1 MLVSADPALHAAR
14 DCATLA
20 CMSQAREKL
29 EQVFREEYGRII
41 ATLIRISG
49 SFDLAEEALQEAFTS
64 AASKWQLEAPPHNP
78 AAWLTTVAHRRLL
91 DALRRDKTRTDK
103 QTEIAY
109 ETSRLRPHFKL
120 ELSDETVDYPD
131 DRLRLI
137 FTCCHPSL
145 SRESQVALTLR
156 TLGGLTT
163 TEIAHAFLL
172 PETTLAQRLVR
183 AKQKIRLARIPYEI
197 PSLERIADRL
207 VAVRAVIYL
216 IFNEGY
222 TASGGQNLIRNDLC
236 AEAIRLGRVLCEL
249 LPNEPENLG
258 LLALMLLQDSRREAR
273 VNEHGELVT
282 LEEQDRSVWDFA
294 EIEEGVRLVQTAL
307 RMRRVGSYQ
316 LQAAIAAIH
325 AEAQTAEGTD
335 WRQIVALY
343 GELMHITSSPI
354 VALNHAAAVAMS
366 EGFEKGLNLVEAAGA
381 NGTLQNYYLFHA
393 SRADLLRRLNRFD
406 EATAAYET
414 ALSLTTNRVEQNY
427 IRRRLEEMNLSP
439 AKAQRRKKN
448 P

>member
-1 MLVSADPALHAAR
+1 
-14 DCATLA
+14 
-20 CMSQAREKL
+20 MSQAREKL

-64 AASKWQLEAPPHNP
+64 AASKWDLEGPPNNP
-78 AAWLTTVAHRRLL
+78 GAWLTTVAHRRLL
-91 DALRRDKTRTDK
+91 DAIRRDRTHTDK
-103 QTEIAY
+103 QSEIAF
-109 ETSRLRPHFKL
+109 EATRLQPHVEP
-120 ELSDETVDYPD
+120 ELIEEAVEYPD

-145 SRESQVALTLR
+145 TRDTQVALTLR

-172 PETTLAQRLVR
+172 SESTLAQRLVR

-197 PSLERIADRL
+197 PSVDRIADRL
-207 VAVRAVIYL
+207 SAVQAVIYL

-222 TASGGQNLIRNDLC
+222 AASAGQSLIRNDLC

-249 LPNEPENLG
+249 LPDEPENIG
-258 LLALMLLQDSRREAR
+258 LLALMLLQDSRRNAR
-273 VNEHGELVT
+273 VNDDGELVT
-282 LEEQDRSVWDFA
+282 LEEQDRSRWDA
-294 EIEEGVRLVQTAL
+294 REIDEGVNLVQRAL
-307 RMRRVGSYQ
+307 RLRRVGNYQ
-316 LQAAIAAIH
+316 LQAAIAAVH
-325 AEAQTAEGTD
+325 AEAQTASETD

-343 GELMHITSSPI
+343 EELLRLTSSPI

-366 EGFEKGLNLVEAAGA
+366 EGFERGLGLIEAANE
-381 NGTLQNYYLFHA
+381 NGVLQNYYLFHA
-393 SRADLLRRLNRFD
+393 SRADLLRRLHRYD
-406 EATAAYET
+406 EAASAYEI

-427 IRRRLEEMNLSP
+427 IRGRLRSIS
-439 AKAQRRKKN
+439 ASI
-448 P
+448 